1 MPEFHA
7 VVTVTLKA
15 EILDPAGEAVKG
27 VLQHM
32 EFPVSDIRIGRH
44 IQVTVDAPDADEA
57 TRLVQQMAEEVLA
70 NPVMEKAHVRVEL

>member
-7 VVTVTLKA
+7 VVTVTLKT
-15 EILDPAGEAVKG
+15 EILDPAGEAVQG

-44 IQVTVDAPDADEA
+44 IQLTVDAPDAAEA
-57 TRLVQQMAEEVLA
+57 ARLVQQMADAVLA
-70 NPVMEKAHVRVEL
+70 NPVMEQAQVRVEQ

>member
-7 VVTVTLKA
+7 VVTVILKP

-32 EFPVSDIRIGRH
+32 EFPVGDLRIGRH
-44 IQVTVDAPDADEA
+44 IQLTVDAPDAEEA
-57 TRLVQQMAEEVLA
+57 ARLVQRMADEVLA
-70 NPVMEKAHVRVEL
+70 NPVMELARVRVEQ